1 MSLKIKF
8 FIMLLCSLVASCSA
22 YDYDRQKA
30 DETIRLALQH
40 EAEGASLSEDTGVVE
55 ALQFYISE
63 DPTDTVTIMTAT
75 RLVASHYWW
84 TGEKAKAYETFER
97 CIEENPKDDKSRY
110 MLLNFLVLDGDYKK
124 MEHYLLQ
131 RMSGNDSLYSFR
143 DLHELAIV
151 KFYNDDTEGAI
162 ACYEKAFNLVK
173 DAKDSILMW
182 KLSLPA
188 YADILSSAGNQRK
201 AIEIRKKVLEHYTG
215 NNPTEEA
222 LSYVSLAWY
231 SLLLKDFKTARNY
244 VELAQA
250 TKDEAF
256 DNNLSK
262 SSYLQLVKLIL
273 DYAEKSNVDMKEWAL
288 FVNGLGDKA
297 MVAQK
302 ITDAKRDANWRLSE
316 ENMQITIQRQKEQ
329 ILFLSLTFI
338 MLLAITG
345 LLLWLRNRKHKLLEK
360 EEEIDTLRKLLLES
374 SNAVDDNKDD
384 RFFKKILLQQLG
396 IIRLATSNPT
406 SANLN
411 LLKRIREITS
421 QEVDVDSLLNW
432 NDLYQ
437 TIDYIYDGFYSSLV
451 KKYGTIL
458 NEKEI
463 QLCCLLKANFST
475 KEISVVTQ
483 QSVRTVYQRKSTI
496 RQTLQMPE
504 AEDIATFLSVN

>member
-1 MSLKIKF
+1 
-8 FIMLLCSLVASCSA
+8 MLLCPLVVSCSA
-22 YDYDRQKA
+22 YDDDRQKA
-30 DETIRLALQH
+30 DEAIRLALQH
-40 EAEGASLSEDTGVVE
+40 EAEGASLSEDAGVVE
-55 ALQFYISE
+55 ALQFYKSE
-63 DPTDTVTIMTAT
+63 EPADTATIKTAT

-84 TGEKAKAYETFER
+84 AGEKAKAYETLER
-97 CIEENPKDDKSRY
+97 SIEEYPDDDKSRY
-110 MLLNFLVLDGDYKK
+110 VLLNFLVSDGDYKK
-124 MEHYLLQ
+124 VEHYLMQ
-131 RMSGNDSLYSFR
+131 RMSGDDSIRSFR

-162 ACYEKAFNLVK
+162 ACYEKAFSLVK
-173 DAKDSILMW
+173 DAKDSMLMW
-182 KLSLPA
+182 KPALPA
-188 YADILSSAGNQRK
+188 YADILSAAGNQRK
-201 AIEIRKKVLEHYTG
+201 AIGIRKKVLEHDRG

-231 SLLLKDFKTARNY
+231 SLLLDDLPTARNY
-244 VELAQA
+244 IELARA
-250 TKDEAF
+250 TKDETF

-262 SSYLQLVKLIL
+262 SCYLQLVKLIL
-273 DYAEKSNVDMKEWAL
+273 DYAETSNVDMKEWAL

-302 ITDAKRDANWRLSE
+302 ITDAKRDANWRLAE

-329 ILFLSLTFI
+329 ILFLVLTFI
-338 MLLAITG
+338 MLLAIMG
-345 LLLWLRNRKHKLLEK
+345 LLLWLRNRKNKLVEK

-374 SNAVDDNKDD
+374 SDAVDDNKDD

-406 SANLN
+406 SANLD
-411 LLKRIREITS
+411 LLKRIRKITG

-437 TIDYIYDGFYSSLV
+437 TIDYIYDGFYTSLV
-451 KKYGTIL
+451 KKFGTTL
-458 NEKEI
+458 NDKEI

-504 AEDIATFLSVN
+504 AEDIATFLSTVV